1 MKIDGSKVFLK
12 SHFGSVLS
20 IVLFLTTMLFIYTKF
35 VTIIEKNDVD
45 IFYSLME
52 NALDYNDRFTSED
65 GFFMAAALTE
75 YDSNTE
81 VIEDSRYGELII
93 EHYGWG
99 YADSIGS
106 KSTGIENHWCSDEE
120 LGIKKGAD
128 TLIFPWQT
136 QS

>member
-1 MKIDGSKVFLK
+1 MKLDGSKIFLK
-12 SHFGSVLS
+12 SHFGSALS

-52 NALDYNDRFTSED
+52 NALDHNDRFTSED
-65 GFFMAAALTE
+65 GFFLAAALTE
-75 YDSNTE
+75 YDTNTE

-106 KSTGIENHWCSDEE
+106 KSTKIENHWCSDEE
-120 LGIKKGAD
+120 LGIKRGAN
-128 TLIFPWQT
+128 TLIFPWQA